1 MNTQP
6 NPRIVGAALLGF
18 ALVAGAYTLANFGKP
33 RVIVPTP
40 TPQDSVAAARVPID
54 VVDMDQNGVE
64 DWRDDFITTESVVI
78 TPEEVEAYTPP
89 DTLTG
94 QLGVNFMQSIL
105 YARGSGSIGRSD
117 DQVITDTVGILS
129 KEAQYDLFDTPDIS
143 IISNWTDQDI
153 VNYSNGA
160 ALAILNNN
168 KTGLDNEL
176 FILYDI
182 LQTDDEARIGEIATL
197 SEVYKKTRDDLLKLS
212 VPAFAVKEHLDLI
225 NTLDAMYHDAEA
237 MTHVAED
244 PAFTL
249 LRLKRYE
256 DDSLG
261 LAYALQNLYLVMEQ
275 YGSLFKPEDPAL
287 LFVLFSP
294 TNFKIQ

>member
-33 RVIVPTP
+33 QTAAPVPVAI
-40 TPQDSVAAARVPID
+40 SNVAAARVPIA
-54 VVDMDQNGVE
+54 VVDADNNGIE
-64 DWRDDFITTESVVI
+64 DWRDDFVTTEPVVI
-78 TPEEVEAYTPP
+78 TPEELPEYNAP

-105 YARGSGSIGRSD
+105 YARGSGAIGRSD
-117 DQVITDTVGILS
+117 QQVIDDTVNILS
-129 KEAQYDLFDTPDIS
+129 KEAQYKLYDTPDIS
-143 IISNWTDQDI
+143 ILPNWTDQDI

-168 KTGLDNEL
+168 KAGMENEL
-176 FILYDI
+176 FILYDV
-182 LQTDDEARIGEIATL
+182 LQSNDEQRLDEIKTL
-197 SEVYKKTRDDLLKLS
+197 SEVYQKTRDDLLKLS
-212 VPAFAVKEHLDLI
+212 VPGFAVKEHLDLI
-225 NTLDAMYHDAEA
+225 NTLDAMYRDTEA
-237 MTHVAED
+237 MTHVEED

-256 DDSLG
+256 EDQRGVL
-261 LAYALQNLYLVMEQ
+261 YALQNAYKVMEP

-294 TNFKIQ
+294 ANLTIQ